1 MMFAAPFTG
10 VWTFAEMVL
19 VSPSYCR
26 ALADFAF
33 HLPMDSPLKV
43 AYNAL
48 LCALCAHP
56 LGHTLRRDLLEVAQK
71 QFGAEAFN
79 TNSSGVV
86 VSEGFLSTLA
96 ALLQSGPAMEHF
108 LQSRLAD
115 MVLLQLNQSLQ
126 ELQTALSSA
135 SPWQRPATQHCLKS
149 VRLLLMFVSSLAA
162 HMQLAKAWLGR
173 EGAAQTWTLLLA
185 TATGTAQPG
194 SKVEQKHFTDLA
206 FEFFARCCE
215 HYPAN
220 KTLLALL
227 LKNQMESFTR
237 DAAMVSPLHHRLLT
251 SVVLG
256 VDRIPVVIQVEHRNG
271 NGTENT
277 PLPPLPLLLSHH
289 APEYHPS
296 LGAGGAAYVSFLPT
310 TMLVDTLLASFSQPS
325 GQAVSER
332 AASKTSASITATALE
347 MHNLDFSAFPDP
359 PEGIVMPSPLQ
370 VVNWHTSTLKKLPR
384 VRRRDTGPKPSS
396 TSSSSSCQLGLC
408 PLGKSPLFVPLA
420 CLTVGDLLRALDEAG
435 LGENNPLALRLVY
448 RSSVRVQDSSEN
460 GTMDATVKHLANSL
474 QQCFRKKTKPSSCHM
489 QPTAEGT
496 PPHPPSPSLPH
507 PPLGSILRL
516 QMETGLLEI
525 VAAILPQLYGSLWPR
540 VAGMARA
547 EHKGGS
553 SVDDGLIASPPSGV
567 PFHSVVMLGLGMGL
581 SEVCVQLMSD
591 TSMDTLVMVKVV
603 LGGNLSDV
611 LSGEWV
617 RVSE

>member
-1 MMFAAPFTG
+1 
-10 VWTFAEMVL
+10 MVL

-26 ALADFAF
+26 ALANFAF

-48 LCALCAHP
+48 LCALCAHS
-56 LGHTLRRDLLEVAQK
+56 LGHTLRRDLFEVAQK
-71 QFGAEAFN
+71 QFGAEAFT

-86 VSEGFLSTLA
+86 VNEGFLSTLA
-96 ALLQSGPAMEHF
+96 ALLQSRPAMEHF
-108 LQSRLAD
+108 LQSNLAD

-126 ELQTALSSA
+126 ELQTALSTA
-135 SPWQRPATQHCLKS
+135 SPWQQPATQHSLES
-149 VRLLLMFVSSLAA
+149 VQLLLVFVSSLAA
-162 HMQLAKAWLGR
+162 RMQLAKEWLGR
-173 EGAAQTWTLLLA
+173 EGAAQTWTLLLT
-185 TATGTAQPG
+185 TATSTAQPG
-194 SKVEQKHFTDLA
+194 STVEQKHFTDLT
-206 FEFFARCCE
+206 FEFFAHCCE

-227 LKNQMESFTR
+227 LKDQMESFTR

-277 PLPPLPLLLSHH
+277 PSPPLPLLLSHH

-296 LGAGGAAYVSFLPT
+296 LGGGGAAYVSFLPT
-310 TMLVDTLLASFSQPS
+310 TMLVDTLLASFSQAS
-325 GQAVSER
+325 GQPVSEK

-347 MHNLDFSAFPDP
+347 MHNLDFSAVPDP

-384 VRRRDTGPKPSS
+384 MRRRDTVPKPSS
-396 TSSSSSCQLGLC
+396 TPTSSSCQLGLR

-448 RSSVRVQDSSEN
+448 RLSVPPVQDASEN
-460 GTMDATVKHLANSL
+460 GTMDPTVKHLASSL
-474 QQCFRKKTKPSSCHM
+474 QQCFRKKTKPSSCHV

-516 QMETGLLEI
+516 QMKTGLLEI

-547 EHKGGS
+547 EHEGGS
-553 SVDDGLIASPPSGV
+553 SVDDGLIASPPSGI

-591 TSMDTLVMVKVV
+591 TSMDALVMLKVV

-611 LSGEWV
+611 LSGECV